1 MGPTTK
7 YPMGDGMKRR
17 SLITSALAGAGLLTI
32 PTREAK
38 ANTAA
43 SDRKFLFVRVPH
55 GWDTTR
61 VFTPMFST
69 TGVSMEE
76 DAFTRTVEDINYVAH
91 DNRPAV
97 DTFFDTYGRHTALLN
112 GLIVP
117 SVNHAICDRLLY
129 SDSSTGSSPD
139 WATQIASAQSD
150 RYTLPH
156 VLVSGRVLAGNRANL
171 IVNVGTEGQMNQ
183 LLTGELMSLA
193 DQQSTSPDVITQA
206 ILSKHLSQS
215 AVNMNNAF
223 GDFYE
228 QSMERIRFMK
238 DISSSG
244 LVNWN
249 TDGSLTSQIQLT
261 KDLFRNDLTRCVTL
275 EFKRESFDS
284 HVDNDAK
291 QSANFQDLFTFLN
304 ELMST
309 LQHTPASTSGTL
321 LDEVCIVV
329 LSEMGRTPYQN
340 GGKGKDHWQHTSA
353 MLMGSGIRGGQT
365 CGEFSSLFY
374 GQPIDLQSG
383 DVTASGQDISTRLLG
398 DTLLALGDV
407 GNEFT
412 PLGDPIW
419 SLLD

>member
-1 MGPTTK
+1 MN
-7 YPMGDGMKRR
+7 RR
-17 SLITSALAGAGLLTI
+17 SVLKAGLASAGLLTL
-32 PTREAK
+32 PTMRAK
-38 ANTAA
+38 ASVSG

-61 VFTPMFST
+61 VFTPMFNTS
-69 TGVSMEE
+69 GIAMES
-76 DAFTRTVEDINYVAH
+76 DGFTKQVDDIEYVAH

-97 DTFFDTYGRHTALLN
+97 DTFFETYGRQTAILN

-139 WATQIASAQSD
+139 WATQIASAQSE

-156 VLVSGRVLAGNRANL
+156 VLISGRVLAGNRANL

-183 LLTGELMSLA
+183 LLSGDLMSLA
-193 DQQSTSPDVITQA
+193 DHDSISPNIVTQA
-206 ILSKHLSQS
+206 IVSKHLKQS
-215 AVNMNNAF
+215 AAALGNPF
-223 GDFYE
+223 GEFYE
-228 QSMERIRFMK
+228 QSMTRIRFMK
-238 DISSSG
+238 EISDSG

-249 TDGSLTSQIQLT
+249 TDGSLTSQIHLT
-261 KDLFRNDLTRCVTL
+261 RDLFQNELTRCVTL

-284 HVDNDAK
+284 HVDNDSK
-291 QSANFQDLFTFLN
+291 QSANFEDLFAFLN
-304 ELMST
+304 ELMT
-309 LQHTPASTSGTL
+309 VLRHTPSATAGTL
-321 LDEVCIVV
+321 LDDVCVVV
-329 LSEMGRTPYQN
+329 LSEMGRTPYEN

-353 MLMGSGIRGGQT
+353 MLMGSGIQGGRT
-365 CGEFSSLFY
+365 YGKFSSLFY
-374 GQPIDLQSG
+374 GQPLDLHSG
-383 DVTASGQDISTRLLG
+383 EVASAGQDISTRLLG

-419 SLLD
+419 AMLR

>member
-1 MGPTTK
+1 
-7 YPMGDGMKRR
+7 
-17 SLITSALAGAGLLTI
+17 
-32 PTREAK
+32 
-38 ANTAA
+38 
-43 SDRKFLFVRVPH
+43 
-55 GWDTTR
+55 
-61 VFTPMFST
+61 
-69 TGVSMEE
+69 MEE
-76 DAFTRTVEDINYVAH
+76 DAFTRTVEDIVYVSH
-91 DNRPAV
+91 NDRPAV

-193 DQQSTSPDVITQA
+193 DQQSTSPEVITQA

-291 QSANFQDLFTFLN
+291 QSANFKTSLHF
-304 ELMST
+304 ST
-309 LQHTPASTSGTL
+309 
-321 LDEVCIVV
+321 
-329 LSEMGRTPYQN
+329 N
-340 GGKGKDHWQHTSA
+340 
-353 MLMGSGIRGGQT
+353 
-365 CGEFSSLFY
+365 
-374 GQPIDLQSG
+374 
-383 DVTASGQDISTRLLG
+383 
-398 DTLLALGDV
+398 
-407 GNEFT
+407 
-412 PLGDPIW
+412 
-419 SLLD
+419 

>member
-1 MGPTTK
+1 MN
-7 YPMGDGMKRR
+7 RR
-17 SLITSALAGAGLLTI
+17 SFFKAGLASAGLLGL
-32 PTREAK
+32 PTMRAR
-38 ANTAA
+38 ASVSG
-43 SDRKFLFVRVPH
+43 SDRKFLFIRVPH

-69 TGVSMEE
+69 SGIAMES
-76 DAFTRTVEDINYVAH
+76 DGFTKQVDDIEYVAH

-97 DTFFDTYGRHTALLN
+97 DTFFETYGRQTAILN

-139 WATQIASAQSD
+139 WATQIASAQSE

-156 VLVSGRVLAGNRANL
+156 VLISGRVLAGNRANL

-183 LLTGELMSLA
+183 LLSGDLMSLA
-193 DQQSTSPDVITQA
+193 DHDSVTPNIITQA
-206 ILSKHLSQS
+206 IVSKHLTQS
-215 AVNMNNAF
+215 AAALGNPF
-223 GDFYE
+223 GEFYE
-228 QSMERIRFMK
+228 QSMTRIRFMK
-238 DISSSG
+238 EISDSG

-249 TDGSLTSQIQLT
+249 TDGSLTSQIHLT
-261 KDLFRNDLTRCVTL
+261 RDLFQNELTRCVTL

-284 HVDNDAK
+284 HVDNDSK

-304 ELMST
+304 ELMT
-309 LQHTPASTSGTL
+309 VLQHTPSATTGTL
-321 LDEVCIVV
+321 LDEVCVVV
-329 LSEMGRTPYQN
+329 LSEMGRTPYEN

-353 MLMGSGIRGGQT
+353 MLMGSGIQGGRT
-365 CGEFSSLFY
+365 YGKFSSLFY
-374 GQPIDLQSG
+374 GQPLDLHSG
-383 DVTASGQDISTRLLG
+383 EVTSTGQDISTRLLG

-407 GNEFT
+407 GNDFT

-419 SLLD
+419 AMLR